1 MDVSGGSSSE
11 NEEEE
16 GNETMEETATTNTTP
31 KQVYLPGQ
39 PLEEGEELT
48 CDPTAYVMYHQAQT
62 SAPCLSFDVIP
73 DSLGEFSQ
81 ITPTG

>member
-1 MDVSGGSSSE
+1 MSNNEMDVSSGSSSE

-16 GNETMEETATTNTTP
+16 ANATMEETATTADTTS

-48 CDPTAYVMYHQAQT
+48 CDPSAYVMYHQAQT
-62 SAPCLSFDVIP
+62 SSPCLSFDVIP
-73 DSLGEFSQ
+73 DSLGKFE
-81 ITPTG
+81 